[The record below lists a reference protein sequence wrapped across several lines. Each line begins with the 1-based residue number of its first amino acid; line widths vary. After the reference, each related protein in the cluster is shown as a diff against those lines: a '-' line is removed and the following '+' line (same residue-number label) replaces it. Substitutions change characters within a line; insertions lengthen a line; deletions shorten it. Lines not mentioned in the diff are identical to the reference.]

1 LAKIIPWLPKRRAR
15 GLATHRSI
23 KSVPE
28 RVTRTREGGREGG
41 REKGRVNGRGGREGD
56 TVSMDGL
63 DELVSMGSE

>member
-1 LAKIIPWLPKRRAR
+1 
-15 GLATHRSI
+15 
-23 KSVPE
+23 
-28 RVTRTREGGREGG
+28 VTRTREGGREGG